1 MPLLHLPVQSGS
13 TKILKEMNRKHSLK
27 EYINIVQRL
36 KTKNPSIEFS
46 SDFIIAYPGEN
57 DNDFL
62 DTVNLMEKIK
72 FINTY
77 SFLYSPRPGTP
88 AAELE
93 TIDIIKAK
101 KRLEIF
107 QDIAK
112 NIKTK
117 YRKKLVK
124 TTATVLFENQIKNEN
139 KYFGR
144 DEYSNSVIVQSDKN
158 LIGQIIKVQ
167 IENFNQN
174 TLFGNIASNSVQ
186 PIFA

>member
-1 MPLLHLPVQSGS
+1 MVAYGYMLKDISIISSSCGHFTIVTTLL
-13 TKILKEMNRKHSLK
+13 
-27 EYINIVQRL
+27 
-36 KTKNPSIEFS
+36 
-46 SDFIIAYPGEN
+46 
-57 DNDFL
+57 
-62 DTVNLMEKIK
+62 
-72 FINTY
+72 
-77 SFLYSPRPGTP
+77 
-88 AAELE
+88 
-93 TIDIIKAK
+93 IIKCYYDRK